1 MPSISQVSVWIIVG
15 LIGGSIA
22 ALAVTRQRAGYGWW
36 RNLAVGLAGAAIGGL
51 VFSLFR
57 IWPELDSV
65 SVSLRDIVAAVCGS
79 LVVLLALWAW
89 RRFRPHSSTGAMV
102 RPRGT

>member
-36 RNLAVGLAGAAIGGL
+36 EAI
-51 VFSLFR
+51 VVT
-57 IWPELDSV
+57 V
-65 SVSLRDIVAAVCGS
+65 SA
-79 LVVLLALWAW
+79 
-89 RRFRPHSSTGAMV
+89 SSTQKIFGL
-102 RPRGT
+102 